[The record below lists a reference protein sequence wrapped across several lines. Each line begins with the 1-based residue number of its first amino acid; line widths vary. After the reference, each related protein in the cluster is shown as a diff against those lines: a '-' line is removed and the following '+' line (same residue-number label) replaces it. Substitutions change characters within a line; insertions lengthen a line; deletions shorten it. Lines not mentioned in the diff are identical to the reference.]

1 MYCILFTWENNVR
14 GSDNRKS
21 KWKKIIM
28 KKAKMSH
35 KLDLMIKQPL
45 AIFKNSGKA
54 IFGGFVMLF
63 YVNNV
68 HSILFTR
75 KSIW

>member
-1 MYCILFTWENNVR
+1 
-14 GSDNRKS
+14 
-21 KWKKIIM
+21 M

-35 KLDLMIKQPL
+35 KLDPMIKQPL

>member
-1 MYCILFTWENNVR
+1 MHCILFTWENDVR
-14 GSDNRKS
+14 CSEDRRS
-21 KWKKIIM
+21 KWKKMIM

-35 KLDLMIKQPL
+35 IIDPMIKQAL
-45 AIFKNSGKA
+45 AIFMNSGKA

-63 YVNNV
+63 YVNNM